1 MIIFIR
7 FQHFSCKMVIFV
19 QKRNSY
25 TSQNDHFWPKIAIFR
40 KKTSF
45 LYWFRWF
52 SILKIANFDP
62 KLLFSFKKRDFILIL
77 LIFIHKNGYFWI
89 KASIFIDKKRNFS
102 VISLIFDTQNY
113 YFWPKGLFLLE
124 MTIFAQNQHFLVK
137 ITIFGQ
143 SHYFFTKSLF

>member
-1 MIIFIR
+1 MR

-19 QKRNSY
+19 QKSNFY

-52 SILKIANFDP
+52 SILKIANFDL
-62 KLLFSFKKRDFILIL
+62 KLLFSFKKRDFMLIL

-89 KASIFIDKKRNFS
+89 RASIFIDKKRNFL
-102 VISLIFDTQNY
+102 VISLIFDTENGHFCLKLLFSWSKIRSLKLICKIDMTGKFNFTNSC
-113 YFWPKGLFLLE
+113 FWHKYC
-124 MTIFAQNQHFLVK
+124 H
-137 ITIFGQ
+137 
-143 SHYFFTKSLF
+143 